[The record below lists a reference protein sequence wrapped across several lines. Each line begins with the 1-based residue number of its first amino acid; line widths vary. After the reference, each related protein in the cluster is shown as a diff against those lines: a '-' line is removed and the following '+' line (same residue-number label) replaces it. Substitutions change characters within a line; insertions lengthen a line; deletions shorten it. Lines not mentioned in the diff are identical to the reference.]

1 MAARRAP
8 GSVASRSVLHKS
20 MLRQSLLL
28 TQDQIEDMRKVFESI
43 DNDGNGTIDLKEL
56 GRALEVCGIKIPGY
70 ELRDMV
76 ASCDTGDRD
85 DAIDIEE
92 FKDMYTQLK
101 VKYDFKGQMQKLIS
115 PVDKKEEVVVKK
127 KDDDF
132 IKHTVRVEE
141 QIAFTNWMT
150 MSFKDDQDCV
160 SYFPFKDDGSDLYKK
175 CQDGILYLKLI
186 NLSQPGTVHE
196 QAINKPTSRQQELS
210 VFQCHENL
218 TLAIRSAQSIGCSV
232 VNIGP
237 DDLYEGEGR
246 EHIVLGLVW
255 QVIRIGLL
263 SAINLVQHKELVC
276 LLEDGETMEELMQLS
291 PEQILIRW
299 VNYHL
304 RQSGC
309 GRVVTNFSADIRDS
323 VAYVHLLHQIAPPDA
338 GVDTSPLTTED
349 LTSRAELMLRE
360 ADKMK
365 CRVFL
370 SPSQVV
376 KGNYN
381 LNLAFVA
388 YLFNRYPA
396 LSLPTET
403 VEIVDETREEKT
415 YRNWMNSLAV
425 SPRVN
430 HLYTDLIDGLIIF
443 QLYDVIQPGIVQWKR
458 VVRQFNTRRIVMEMI
473 GNCNYAVELGREKC
487 KFSLVGMDG
496 SNIYEGNKTYILALL
511 WQLMRAYTLSLLNKI
526 KQLDQSSDNKIDK
539 EIIAWANNKLK
550 SGGKQVQISG
560 FNDRKISDARPI
572 IDLIDSIQ
580 PSSINYQIIK
590 STGSEQDKLDNAKYA
605 ISVARK
611 LGARIYALAED
622 IVEVKSKMLMTIFAC
637 LMILDLERHSS

>member
-1 MAARRAP
+1 
-8 GSVASRSVLHKS
+8 